1 MKKFCLLAL
10 VAVISASLGR
20 ATERTEYVTRI
31 ESCEAILQGFMA
43 DRAYAI
49 PPMVWQRARGVIITN
64 QFKAG
69 FIFGVKGGNGV
80 VMVKKADGK
89 WSLPVMIDAGEASLG
104 LQVGG
109 KTVETVYII
118 TDDQTPRKLFQGRF
132 NVGVDANAVAGPKWA
147 EVESVN
153 KEILET
159 PVLVYTKAKG
169 LFAGATLKAG
179 YITRNDD
186 ANREFYNTEYTMPEL
201 LYGNFVQPPKEVIPL
216 MNLVS
221 RLAP

>member
-1 MKKFCLLAL
+1 MKKYYLLAL
-10 VAVISASLGR
+10 FAIVTVPFLRAVDR
-20 ATERTEYVTRI
+20 AEYVKRI

-43 DRAYAI
+43 DQAYAI
-49 PPMVWQRARGVIITN
+49 PPQVWQRARAVIITN

-69 FIFGVKGGNGV
+69 LILGVKGGNGV
-80 VMVKKADGK
+80 IMVKRSDNK
-89 WSLPVMIDAGEASLG
+89 WSIPVMIDAGEASLG

-109 KTVETVYII
+109 KSVESVYII
-118 TDDQTPRKLFQGRF
+118 TDNETPKKLFRGRF
-132 NVGVDANAVAGPKWA
+132 NIGVDANAVAGPKWA
-147 EVESVN
+147 EIETVN

-186 ANREFYNTEYTMPEL
+186 ANREFYKTHYTMPEL
-201 LYGNFVQPPKEVIPL
+201 LYGNFVDAPKEVVPL
-216 MNLVS
+216 INYVS
-221 RLAP
+221 QRAP